1 MAKGYWVSCY
11 RAVHDADK
19 LAAYAKLA
27 PAAIEAYGGKFVV
40 RGVAAQAY
48 EQGVVGRTVV
58 VEFDS
63 VDTATKARESSEY
76 KAALDALGDGVDRDF
91 RVAEGVA

>member
-11 RAVHDADK
+11 RAVHDQDK

-27 PAAIEAYGGKFVV
+27 GPAVEAHGGRFIV
-40 RGVAAQAY
+40 RGVAAEAY
-48 EQGVVGRTVV
+48 EQGVAARTVV

-63 VDTATKARESSEY
+63 VDMATKARESSDY
-76 KAALDALGDGVDRDF
+76 KAALTALGDGADRDF
-91 RVAEGVA
+91 RIVEGAG

>member
-27 PAAIEAYGGKFVV
+27 PGAIEAHGGKFVV
-40 RGVAAQAY
+40 RGVASQAF
-48 EQGVVGRTVV
+48 EQGIVGRTVV

-63 VDTATKARESSEY
+63 VAAALKARESSEY

-91 RVAEGVA
+91 RLVEGVA

>member
-11 RAVHDADK
+11 RAVHDNDK

>member
-11 RAVHDADK
+11 RAVHDNDK

-27 PAAIEAYGGKFVV
+27 PAAIQAYGGKFVV
-40 RGVAAQAY
+40 RGVAEKAY

-76 KAALDALGDGVDRDF
+76 KAALDALADGVERDF
-91 RVAEGVA
+91 RVVEGA

>member
-19 LAAYAKLA
+19 LAAYAKLT
-27 PAAIEAYGGKFVV
+27 PAAIEKSGGKFII
-40 RGVAAQAY
+40 RGVAAKAY
-48 EQGVVGRTVV
+48 DNGVVGRTVI

-63 VDTATKARESSEY
+63 VEAAIKARESSEY

-91 RVAEGVA
+91 RIVEGAA

>member
-11 RAVHDADK
+11 RAVHDQDK
-19 LAAYAKLA
+19 LAAYAKLT
-27 PAAIEAYGGKFVV
+27 PAAIEAYNGKFIV

-48 EQGVVGRTVV
+48 DQGVIGRTVV

-76 KAALDALGDGVDRDF
+76 KAALDALADGVDRDF
-91 RVAEGVA
+91 RIVEGAA